1 MPRSTKRPHTTPK
14 PATDL
19 LAVWI
24 GLLFWAAVFW
34 LGGMFALTLDTRLG
48 FFSFAPLW
56 LQALGLVL
64 AVFGVILILLSTHLI
79 TRSPDHPHLGGL
91 SQELVTTGVYGLM
104 RHPMYLG
111 FITLAFGYGLL
122 LNSPSFTSIFAPGLA
137 LILSVKANRED
148 WRLSR
153 RHGPLHHVYRRNV
166 PGFVPRLWRQR

>member
-1 MPRSTKRPHTTPK
+1 MTRSTKAQSGTRQSS
-14 PATDL
+14 TDL
-19 LAVWI
+19 LSVWI
-24 GLLFWAAVFW
+24 GLFFWAAVFW
-34 LGGMFALTLDTRLG
+34 LGGMFALTLDARLG
-48 FFSFAPLW
+48 FLSFAPLW

-79 TRSPDHPHLGGL
+79 ARTPNHPHLGGL

-122 LNSPSFTSIFAPGLA
+122 LNSASFTSIFAPALA

-148 WRLSR
+148 FLLSR
-153 RHGPLHHVYRRNV
+153 RHGPLHQVYRRKV
-166 PGFVPRLWRQR
+166 PGFLPRLWRTP